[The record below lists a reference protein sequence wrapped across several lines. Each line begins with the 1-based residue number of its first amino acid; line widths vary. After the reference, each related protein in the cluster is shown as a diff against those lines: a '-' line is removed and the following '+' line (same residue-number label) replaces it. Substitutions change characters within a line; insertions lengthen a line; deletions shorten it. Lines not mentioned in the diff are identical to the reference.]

1 MFIKRKEQKTFLGYF
16 SVERKEPDTLLTKY
30 LSVSPFFKGV
40 DVVQLEL
47 KYFRKTFGSHK
58 KFGLSQKINIICC
71 YTFAREKKKNITE
84 N

>member
-1 MFIKRKEQKTFLGYF
+1 M
-16 SVERKEPDTLLTKY
+16 ERKGREQEPDTPLTKY

-40 DVVQLEL
+40 DVVELEL
-47 KYFRKTFGSHK
+47 EYFRKTFGSRK

>member
-1 MFIKRKEQKTFLGYF
+1 M
-16 SVERKEPDTLLTKY
+16 ERKGREQEPDTPLTKY

-40 DVVQLEL
+40 DVSELEL
-47 KYFRKTFGSHK
+47 KYFRKTFGSRK